1 MWIQIVLGLIGLASA
16 ITSWL
21 RDRKALNQAGA
32 DVVSQQLK
40 AALNEIQTADKIR
53 DAVLKLPR
61 LNFTLPF
68 AKSRSLF
75 LFLGFSTRRK
85 QSNR

>member
-53 DAVLKLPR
+53 DAVRADLAANPGKLREPDS
-61 LNFTLPF
+61 N
-68 AKSRSLF
+68 SRD
-75 LFLGFSTRRK
+75 
-85 QSNR
+85 